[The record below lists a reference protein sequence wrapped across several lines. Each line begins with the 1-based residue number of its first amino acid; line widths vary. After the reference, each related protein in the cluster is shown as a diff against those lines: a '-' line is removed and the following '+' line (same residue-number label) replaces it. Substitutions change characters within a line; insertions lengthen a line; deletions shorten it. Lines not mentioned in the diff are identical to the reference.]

1 MQRLLSVV
9 EASLVTVASGHLL
22 ICLGGV
28 FFVCFVF

>member
-9 EASLVTVASGHLL
+9 EASLVTVASGHL